1 MMPFMKPPAA
11 VSTIRS
17 GKAIAMTERKPLTSV
32 GYAVPPKTSQF
43 KKGQSGNPKG
53 RRKGSVALSTLIRK
67 SAKERVIVQENGTR
81 KSMTKDEA
89 ALKQLF
95 NKAASGDQ
103 RAIKLMADLMNL
115 HTAGAEPAT
124 PRFTLT
130 DADREVLA
138 QMIDRARRQGD
149 PDNNAQ

>member
-1 MMPFMKPPAA
+1 
-11 VSTIRS
+11 
-17 GKAIAMTERKPLTSV
+17 MTERKPLTGV

-53 RRKGSVALSTLIRK
+53 RRKGSVALATLIRK
-67 SAKERVIVQENGTR
+67 SAKERVIVQENGAR

-89 ALKQLF
+89 AFKQLF

-103 RAIKLMADLMNL
+103 RAIKLMADLMNI
-115 HTAGAEPAT
+115 HAAAPEQAAPK
-124 PRFTLT
+124 FTLT

-138 QMIDRARRQGD
+138 QMIARARRPADG
-149 PDNNAQ
+149 DNNAQ

>member
-1 MMPFMKPPAA
+1 MN
-11 VSTIRS
+11 
-17 GKAIAMTERKPLTSV
+17 ERKPLTGV
-32 GYAVPPKTSQF
+32 GYAIPPKTGQF

-115 HTAGAEPAT
+115 HTAGAEPVA
-124 PRFTLT
+124 PKFTLT
-130 DADREVLA
+130 EADREVLA
-138 QMIDRARRQGD
+138 QMIARARRQDG
-149 PDNNAQ
+149 DNNAQ

>member
-1 MMPFMKPPAA
+1 
-11 VSTIRS
+11 
-17 GKAIAMTERKPLTSV
+17 MTERKPLTGV
-32 GYAVPPKTSQF
+32 GYAVPPKASQF

-53 RRKGSVALSTLIRK
+53 RRKGSVALATLIRK

-115 HTAGAEPAT
+115 HTVAIEPVA

-130 DADREVLA
+130 DADREVLT
-138 QMIDRARRQGD
+138 QMIARACHHDNG
-149 PDNNAQ
+149 DNNAQ

>member
-1 MMPFMKPPAA
+1 
-11 VSTIRS
+11 
-17 GKAIAMTERKPLTSV
+17 MTERKPLTGV
-32 GYAVPPKTSQF
+32 GYAVPPKTGQF

-67 SAKERVIVQENGTR
+67 SAKERIFVQENGTR
-81 KSMTKDEA
+81 KSITKDEA

-115 HTAGAEPAT
+115 HTAGVEPAA

-138 QMIDRARRQGD
+138 QMIARARPQGNG
-149 PDNNAQ
+149 DNNAQ

>member
-1 MMPFMKPPAA
+1 
-11 VSTIRS
+11 
-17 GKAIAMTERKPLTSV
+17 MTERKSLTGV
-32 GYAVPPKTSQF
+32 GYAVPPKASQF

-53 RRKGSVALSTLIRK
+53 RRKGSVALATLIRK

-115 HTAGAEPAT
+115 HTVAVEPVA
-124 PRFTLT
+124 PKFTLT
-130 DADREVLA
+130 DVDREVLT
-138 QMIDRARRQGD
+138 QMIDRARQQG
-149 PDNNAQ
+149 NGGGNAQ

>member
-1 MMPFMKPPAA
+1 
-11 VSTIRS
+11 
-17 GKAIAMTERKPLTSV
+17 MTERKTLTGV
-32 GYAVPPKTSQF
+32 GYAVPPKTGQF

-53 RRKGSVALSTLIRK
+53 RRKESVALATLIRK

-115 HTAGAEPAT
+115 HTAAVEPTA
-124 PRFTLT
+124 PKFTLT
-130 DADREVLA
+130 DADREVLT
-138 QMIDRARRQGD
+138 QMIARARQQGE
-149 PDNNAQ
+149 NNAP

>member
-1 MMPFMKPPAA
+1 
-11 VSTIRS
+11 
-17 GKAIAMTERKPLTSV
+17 MTERRSLTGV
-32 GYAVPPKTSQF
+32 GYAVPPRTGQF

-81 KSMTKDEA
+81 KSITKDEA

-115 HTAGAEPAT
+115 HTVGAEPVA

-130 DADREVLA
+130 DADREVLS
-138 QMIDRARRQGD
+138 QMVARARQQDGEND
-149 PDNNAQ
+149 G

>member
-1 MMPFMKPPAA
+1 
-11 VSTIRS
+11 
-17 GKAIAMTERKPLTSV
+17 MTERKPLTGV
-32 GYAVPPKTSQF
+32 GYAIPPKTGQF

-81 KSMTKDEA
+81 KSMAKDEA
-89 ALKQLF
+89 ALTQLF

-115 HTAGAEPAT
+115 HAAGAEPIA
-124 PRFTLT
+124 PKFTLT
-130 DADREVLA
+130 EADREVLT
-138 QMIDRARRQGD
+138 QMIARARRQDGGND
-149 PDNNAQ
+149 AE

>member
-1 MMPFMKPPAA
+1 
-11 VSTIRS
+11 
-17 GKAIAMTERKPLTSV
+17 MTERKSLTGV
-32 GYAVPPKTSQF
+32 GYAVPPKTGQF
-43 KKGQSGNPKG
+43 KKGLSGNPKG

-89 ALKQLF
+89 AFTQLF

-103 RAIKLMADLMNL
+103 RAIKLMADLMNI
-115 HTAGAEPAT
+115 HAAGPEPAA

-130 DADREVLA
+130 DADREVLT
-138 QMIDRARRQGD
+138 QMIARARLQGNGD
-149 PDNNAQ
+149 DNAQ

>member
-1 MMPFMKPPAA
+1 
-11 VSTIRS
+11 
-17 GKAIAMTERKPLTSV
+17 MTERKPLTGV
-32 GYAVPPKTSQF
+32 GYAVPPKTGQF

-53 RRKGSVALSTLIRK
+53 RRKGSVALATLIRK

-115 HTAGAEPAT
+115 HTAAVEPVA
-124 PRFTLT
+124 PKFTLT
-130 DADREVLA
+130 DADREVLT
-138 QMIDRARRQGD
+138 QMIARTRPRANGD
-149 PDNNAQ
+149 NDAQ

>member
-1 MMPFMKPPAA
+1 
-11 VSTIRS
+11 
-17 GKAIAMTERKPLTSV
+17 MTERKPLTGV
-32 GYAVPPKTSQF
+32 GYAVPPKASQF

-53 RRKGSVALSTLIRK
+53 RRKGSVALATLIRK

-115 HTAGAEPAT
+115 HTVSVEPVA
-124 PRFTLT
+124 PKFTLT
-130 DADREVLA
+130 DADREVLT
-138 QMIDRARRQGD
+138 QMIARARRD
-149 PDNNAQ
+149 DTKDNNAQ

>member
-1 MMPFMKPPAA
+1 MKPLAA
-11 VSTIRS
+11 VSTTPLW
-17 GKAIAMTERKPLTSV
+17 GADTMTERKPLTGV
-32 GYAVPPKTSQF
+32 GYAVPPKTGQF

-67 SAKERVIVQENGTR
+67 SAKERVFVQENGTR
-81 KSMTKDEA
+81 KSITKDEA

-115 HTAGAEPAT
+115 HTAGVEPAA

-130 DADREVLA
+130 DADREVLT
-138 QMIDRARRQGD
+138 QMIARARSQGNG
-149 PDNNAQ
+149 DNNAQ

>member
-1 MMPFMKPPAA
+1 
-11 VSTIRS
+11 
-17 GKAIAMTERKPLTSV
+17 MTDRKPLTGV
-32 GYAVPPKTSQF
+32 GYAVPPKTGQF

-53 RRKGSVALSTLIRK
+53 RRRGSIALSTLIRK

-115 HTAGAEPAT
+115 HTAGAEPVA
-124 PRFTLT
+124 PKFNLT
-130 DADREVLA
+130 EADREVLT
-138 QMIDRARRQGD
+138 QMIVRARRQDEGND
-149 PDNNAQ
+149 AD